1 MTILAV
7 VFNEMKIPSLRFSK
21 RWSTKGKR
29 MLIQHTR
36 LTAFM
41 VETKR
46 KNKSSIFFVGS
57 GLGRALAISLAKI
70 GSTLILWDINKEGNE
85 ETAAEIKKF
94 GGKVSTYTV
103 DLSKRDQ
110 IYATAEQVIIG
121 LCTTQPTIST
131 AETLVH
137 SAG

>member
-1 MTILAV
+1 
-7 VFNEMKIPSLRFSK
+7 
-21 RWSTKGKR
+21 
-29 MLIQHTR
+29 
-36 LTAFM
+36 M
-41 VETKR
+41 VETKW
-46 KNKSSIFFVGS
+46 KNKSSISFVGS
-57 GLGRALAISLAKI
+57 GLGRALAISQAKI

-85 ETAAEIKKF
+85 ETAAEIRKF

-121 LCTTQPTIST
+121 LWTTQPTVST

>member
-1 MTILAV
+1 
-7 VFNEMKIPSLRFSK
+7 
-21 RWSTKGKR
+21 
-29 MLIQHTR
+29 
-36 LTAFM
+36 M

-46 KNKSSIFFVGS
+46 KNKSWISIEGS

-121 LCTTQPTIST
+121 LWTTQPTIST